1 MTMVDGTVPGPAD
14 APDLTPAAFCRA
26 LLATLDAAEG
36 RTRRRKRDQTPDRIG
51 LGIKR
56 DLLEAAVADDPA
68 PDVFEG
74 WLVER
79 IFQSQAPG
87 AVRAMCEQIFL
98 EYRMARLRP
107 EMATWLAGGAPSDD
121 AAPGQPKN
129 VEPSWA
135 PHRDQPAHAG
145 DGAPHHPTHGGDG
158 EPPTGSRGLPNG

>member
-1 MTMVDGTVPGPAD
+1 MTMVDGTVTGSAD

-56 DLLEAAVADDPA
+56 DLLEAAVAAAPPPDD
-68 PDVFEG
+68 FEG

-79 IFQSQAPG
+79 IFQARVPG

-107 EMATWLAGGAPSDD
+107 EMANWLAGGAPSDD

-135 PHRDQPAHAG
+135 PHRDEPAGARDRARHHTAHAG
-145 DGAPHHPTHGGDG
+145 DGESPTCTC
-158 EPPTGSRGLPNG
+158 ELSNG